1 MSMEMK
7 EKISVLEKANEIH
20 KSGDAYKIGLLEG
33 FLMGLAGGNAEQ
45 EINRREESD
54 EHV

>member
-45 EINRREESD
+45 EIGNKATP
-54 EHV
+54 EHT

>member
-7 EKISVLEKANEIH
+7 EKISVLEKANEIQ

-45 EINRREESD
+45 EIGNKATP
-54 EHV
+54 EHA